1 MKRKVIKIEVLVII
15 LFLCVFL
22 WSITKTLG
30 ILTDKI
36 LEVQDRQCELLEE
49 IKSKLDDKLE

>member
-1 MKRKVIKIEVLVII
+1 MKRQVIKIEVLVII

-30 ILTDKI
+30 TLTDKI
-36 LEVQDRQCELLEE
+36 LEVQERQCELLEE
-49 IKSKLDDKLE
+49 INSRLDDKLE